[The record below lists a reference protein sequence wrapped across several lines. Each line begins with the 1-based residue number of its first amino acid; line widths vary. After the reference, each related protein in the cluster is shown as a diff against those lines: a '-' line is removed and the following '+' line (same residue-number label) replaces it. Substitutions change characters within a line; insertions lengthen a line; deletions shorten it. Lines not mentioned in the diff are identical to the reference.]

1 MDKEDVEKALRLA
14 GIGDNPEKY
23 IEQLEKVER
32 LFSQLDKWLDEAP
45 EKPLYHP
52 LDINTE
58 PRGDEP
64 KTSDTST
71 WIEGDEE
78 GYVEAPPLRRR

>member
-1 MDKEDVEKALRLA
+1 MDRGDVEKALRLA
-14 GIGDNPEKY
+14 GIEDEPEKY
-23 IEQLEKVER
+23 MDQLEKVEK
-32 LFSQLDKWLDEAP
+32 LFNQLDRWLDKAP

-52 LDINTE
+52 LDIE
-58 PRGDEP
+58 SIPRDDVPVE
-64 KTSDTST
+64 SDTSE